1 MSGQGDAWVKHNLR
15 GGHSD
20 GDHHHSED
28 DDDDGGYSD
37 GDHHHS
43 EDDDDDDD
51 DGGHSDDDHHHSE
64 DDDRQNNFMMMMVT
78 STGIFMNIKRM
89 SRSCTLTVRNQHFLP
104 KSV

>member
-28 DDDDGGYSD
+28 DD
-37 GDHHHS
+37 H
-43 EDDDDDDD
+43 
-51 DGGHSDDDHHHSE
+51 HSDDDHHHSE

-78 STGIFMNIKRM
+78 STVIFMNIKRM